1 MPRVLWKGAISFG
14 LINIPVGLYSAEK
27 RNELSFT
34 LLDRRD
40 LTPVG
45 YNRVNKDTGK
55 DVPWDQV
62 VKGYEYEKGRYV
74 VMSDADFAHANVR
87 ATQTVEILSFVRAE
101 QIPFVLYETPY
112 FLAPDKRG
120 EKGYALLRETLRR
133 AGKVALTQV
142 VIRTRQHLAALAPLG
157 PVLVLDTLRYADELR
172 SIDELDLPGEQTKA
186 KASEREVEMALR
198 LVEEMSENWEPNKYH
213 DTYREDVLARVQ
225 QKIDEG
231 KTEVITKTKPKTET
245 RGAQVIDL
253 MDLLKRS
260 VQQKGRK
267 DGEQNVTRR
276 NLTGAAKAARPRRH
290 ATAAAKQ
297 SAASQRRRRA

>member
-14 LINIPVGLYSAEK
+14 LINIPVGLYSAGK
-27 RNELSFT
+27 SNELNFT
-34 LLDRRD
+34 LLDRHD

-45 YNRVNKDTGK
+45 YNRVNKGTGK
-55 DVPWDQV
+55 AVAWDQI

-74 VMSDADFAHANVR
+74 VMSEGDFKQANVH

-120 EKGYALLRETLRR
+120 AKGYALLRETLRR
-133 AGKVALTQV
+133 AGKVAITQV
-142 VIRTRQHLAALAPLG
+142 VIRTRQHLAVLAPLG
-157 PVLVLDTLRYADELR
+157 PVLVLDTLRYPDELR
-172 SIDELDLPGEQTKA
+172 PIDDLDLPSERSVKIN
-186 KASEREVEMALR
+186 EREVEMAMR
-198 LVEEMSENWEPNKYH
+198 LVEEMSEDWQADQYH

-231 KTEVITKTKPKTET
+231 KTEVITKTKPQTVA

-276 NLTGAAKAARPRRH
+276 HPVGTKTARPRRR
-290 ATAAAKQ
+290 AASAAKPAQ
-297 SAASQRRRRA
+297 QRRRA